1 MKPKQK
7 AGTYM
12 RLNKNTQDY
21 EERQN
26 RKLRRMIFAQ
36 HRKNNGKAK
45 TEWRLNRL
53 YATVKASRQYE
64 GK

>member
-1 MKPKQK
+1 
-7 AGTYM
+7 M